1 MKALLT
7 SIALCF
13 ALASWSQ
20 QESQY
25 TQNQFNSNL
34 QINPAY
40 AGANESSS
48 LSMRYRKQWTGFS
61 GSPGTFAFNGETK
74 VNKRNL
80 ATGISFIRDEIGI
93 LQSTSIDLS
102 LAVHIRLT
110 EKSKLAVGLKGGA
123 YFLNSNF
130 SKLRNVDLTDPLYAD
145 NKRTVPYV
153 GLGLLYYTEKLYAGF
168 SVPRMVSFEKTSVQ
182 SKVNMPHYYLYGGYR
197 ITLNEELEL
206 RPAILGKYEVSGPFE
221 MDFALAVWYKN
232 AFAIGMSYRTS
243 DAVNL
248 LVKARVGQLHLG
260 YSYDMTV
267 SRLRTFNTGSHEIF
281 LGFEFGKKGNPNRNQ
296 NNRYF

>member
-1 MKALLT
+1 MKAILT
-7 SIALCF
+7 TIALCF
-13 ALASWSQ
+13 AFASWSQ

-40 AGANESSS
+40 AGANESAS
-48 LSMRYRKQWTGFS
+48 LSMRYRKQWTGFT
-61 GSPGTFAFNGETK
+61 GSPQTFAFNGETR

-80 ATGISFIRDEIGI
+80 ATGISIIRDEIGI

-102 LAVHIRLT
+102 LAIHIRIT
-110 EKSKLAVGLKGGA
+110 EKSNLAIGLKGGA
-123 YFLNSNF
+123 YFLNSDF
-130 SKLRNVDLTDPLYAD
+130 SKLRNVDLSDPLYAD
-145 NKRTVPYV
+145 NKRTVPYA
-153 GLGLLYYTEKLYAGF
+153 GLGLLYYNPKWYVGL
-168 SVPRMVSFEKTSVQ
+168 SVPRAVSFEKTATQ

-197 ITLNEELEL
+197 IAVNEDIEI
-206 RPAILGKYEVSGPFE
+206 RPAILGKYEISGPFE

-248 LVKARVGQLHLG
+248 LVKARVGQLYLG

-267 SRLRTFNTGSHEIF
+267 SRMRTFNSGSHEIF
-281 LGFEFGKKGNPNRNQ
+281 IGFEFGKKGNPSRTQ

>member
-1 MKALLT
+1 MKAILT
-7 SIALCF
+7 CIALF
-13 ALASWSQ
+13 FVLASWSQ

-48 LSMRYRKQWTGFS
+48 LSMRYRKQWTGFT
-61 GSPGTFAFNGETK
+61 GSPGTFAFNGETR

-80 ATGISFIRDEIGI
+80 ATGVSLIRDEIGI
-93 LQSTSIDLS
+93 MQSTSIDLS
-102 LAVHIRLT
+102 LAVHIRVT
-110 EKSKLAVGLKGGA
+110 EKGKLSVGLKGGA
-123 YFLNSNF
+123 YFLNSDF
-130 SKLRNVDLTDPLYAD
+130 SKLQNVDLSDPLYAD

-153 GLGLLYYTEKLYAGF
+153 GLGLLYYTDKYYAGF
-168 SVPRMVSFEKTSVQ
+168 SAPRLVSFEKTSTQ
-182 SKVNMPHYYLYGGYR
+182 SKVNMPHYYVYGGYR
-197 ITLNEELEL
+197 ITVNEDIEL
-206 RPAILGKYEVSGPFE
+206 RPGILGKYERSGPFE
-221 MDFALAVWYKN
+221 MDLALALWYKN
-232 AFAIGMSYRTS
+232 AFSVGMSYRTS

-248 LVKARVGQLHLG
+248 MVQARVASFLLG

-267 SRLRTFNTGSHEIF
+267 SGLRTFNTGSHEIF
-281 LGFEFGKKGNPNRNQ
+281 IGFEFGKKGNPNRNQ